1 MANQFLTREKVL
13 RDPIH
18 NYIYIKHQVIL
29 DLLNSKELQRLRR
42 IKQLG
47 TTSYSF
53 HGAEHSR
60 FSHSVG
66 VYEITR
72 QICDLFAR
80 NYPSQ
85 APGDGLWDDQE
96 RLVALCAAL
105 LHDVGHGAYSHTFEK
120 ILGTDHEKITI
131 QIILDEHTEVNQA
144 LRKVAFDF
152 PQKVAQVIA
161 KTYPNP
167 QVVQLISSQIDADRM
182 DYLLRDSYFTGAKY
196 GTFDLTRILR
206 VMRPDAHGIVFDIEG
221 MHAVEDY
228 VVSRFQMYQQIYFYS
243 VSRSMEVIL
252 GNLLQRASELYQQKK
267 LNDPL
272 SEHFLV
278 PFFKKDFTLA
288 DYLALD
294 DNVLNTCFTV
304 WSNHSDQILS
314 NLAQR
319 FLKRQPFKSV
329 RVTEQT
335 KILIPQLIQLIQDVG
350 YHSQYFTALNDSFDL
365 PYDAYQPQASQ
376 KRTQIQL
383 RQDDGSL
390 IELSKAS
397 RLVSAISGKKVGD
410 ERFFFPKEMLQKKPP
425 EIFAPKYAEFNTYL
439 KNDALQLPH

>member
-1 MANQFLTREKVL
+1 M
-13 RDPIH
+13 
-18 NYIYIKHQVIL
+18 
-29 DLLNSKELQRLRR
+29 
-42 IKQLG
+42 
-47 TTSYSF
+47 
-53 HGAEHSR
+53 
-60 FSHSVG
+60 
-66 VYEITR
+66 
-72 QICDLFAR
+72 
-80 NYPSQ
+80 
-85 APGDGLWDDQE
+85 
-96 RLVALCAAL
+96 
-105 LHDVGHGAYSHTFEK
+105 
-120 ILGTDHEKITI
+120 
-131 QIILDEHTEVNQA
+131 
-144 LRKVAFDF
+144 
-152 PQKVAQVIA
+152 
-161 KTYPNP
+161 
-167 QVVQLISSQIDADRM
+167 
-182 DYLLRDSYFTGAKY
+182 
-196 GTFDLTRILR
+196 
-206 VMRPDAHGIVFDIEG
+206 
-221 MHAVEDY
+221 
-228 VVSRFQMYQQIYFYS
+228 
-243 VSRSMEVIL
+243 
-252 GNLLQRASELYQQKK
+252 
-267 LNDPL
+267 

-350 YHSQYFTALNDSFDL
+350 YHPQYFTALNDSFDL